1 MSKARPGIE
10 ISERILTRVKLKQL
24 RLIIAIC
31 DHTSL
36 LHAAKVLNISQ
47 PTATKLLQDLE
58 IDLGVTLFERT
69 NRGAF
74 PTSYGKALIRHGRL
88 VLAQLSH
95 AAQELDDLVEGTGGR
110 IVVGTLL
117 AASAILLPATIARI
131 REQRPNVSIAVTEGT
146 NERLIPALHDGKLD
160 LVVGRLPQYRYR
172 HDLVQEALY
181 DEPICVVARAGHEL
195 AGPDPAT
202 TEAVLATREWIL
214 PPPDTTLRRQIDKLF
229 HDRGVA
235 PPSNP
240 LESISYLTNRYLILN
255 TDMVGIWPYH
265 VVQDDIERGRL
276 AVLPLELTGAS
287 QPVGVCLRNEDG
299 LSPAAQAFLGCLR
312 ETATDMVA
320 RGIL

>member
-1 MSKARPGIE
+1 MSGTRSGIE
-10 ISERILTRVKLKQL
+10 ISDRILTRMKLKQL
-24 RLIIAIC
+24 RLVIAIC
-31 DHTSL
+31 DHASL
-36 LHAAKVLNISQ
+36 LHAAKVLSISQ

-74 PTSYGKALIRHGRL
+74 PTSYGTALIRHGRL

-117 AASAILLPATIARI
+117 AASAIILPATIARI

-172 HDLVQEALY
+172 QDLVQEPLY
-181 DEPICVVARAGHEL
+181 DEPMCVVARSGHTL
-195 AGPDPAT
+195 AKQDAVTP
-202 TEAVLATREWIL
+202 EAILSAREWIL

-229 HDRGVA
+229 HDQGVA
-235 PPSNP
+235 PPANP
-240 LESISYLTNRYLILN
+240 LESISYLTNRYLIVN
-255 TDMVGIWPYH
+255 TDMIGVWPYH
-265 VVQDDIERGRL
+265 VVQDDIERGLLR
-276 AVLPLELTGAS
+276 VLPIEVSDTS
-287 QPVGVCLRNEDG
+287 QPVGVCLRSEEG
-299 LSPAAQAFLGCLR
+299 LSPAAQAFLACLR
-312 ETATDMVA
+312 KTASDMVA
-320 RGIL
+320 QGIL